1 MKQIVSQADEASQLA
16 NGAQP
21 STLLSQPTMGR
32 LESTLLAQDNAAKLV
47 RSSAN
52 ISIDR
57 DDESSLANGNHVP
70 QRGQRCDD
78 GVTKAWA
85 SASPSG
91 HLWPFRL
98 HMRS

>member
-32 LESTLLAQDNAAKLV
+32 LESALLAQDNAAKLV

-70 QRGQRCDD
+70 
-78 GVTKAWA
+78 
-85 SASPSG
+85 SAATSG
-91 HLWPFRL
+91 ATTA
-98 HMRS
+98 